1 MRAVFMLVLVIG
13 VGLAGF
19 AVYMAKGVFGEYQ
32 SALAAERANRGPTVP
47 LTEVLVV
54 NDQVRYGDQLT
65 KDNIRLVKWP
75 QNAVP
80 EGTFTSLDA
89 MFPEGEKPF
98 RTVLRTMEKD
108 EAVLAVKV
116 TEPGADAGVAARLAE
131 GMRAFAI
138 RVDVT
143 SGVSGFLAPGDRVDV
158 YWTGK
163 TGARRE
169 GEGQEVTQLI
179 QSNVHIIAVDQKADL
194 DRSAPTV
201 ARTVTVEV
209 TPEEV
214 ARLNLA
220 QNTGKLTLS
229 LVGHGDQTVARD
241 VLVDQNALL
250 GIEAETIA
258 PPPKEPEVCT
268 IRTRK
273 GAETIMTEI
282 PCPTN

>member
-1 MRAVFMLVLVIG
+1 MRAVFSLVLIVG

-32 SALAAERANRGPTVP
+32 DALAAERAARGTIVETV
-47 LTEVLVV
+47 EVLVV
-54 NDQVRYGDQLT
+54 NERVRYGDQIT
-65 KDNIRLVKWP
+65 ADNTRFVKWP
-75 QNAVP
+75 KDAIP
-80 EGTFTSLDA
+80 EGTFTSLEM
-89 MFPEGEKPF
+89 MFPEGERQF
-98 RTVLRTMEKD
+98 RTALRAMEKD
-108 EAVLAVKV
+108 EAVLMAKV
-116 TEPGADAGVAARLAE
+116 TSPGADAGVAARLAS

-158 YWTGK
+158 YWTGRPS
-163 TGARRE
+163 ARRE
-169 GEGQEVTQLI
+169 GDGQEVTQLI
-179 QSNVHIIAVDQKADL
+179 QSNVHIIAIDQMADM
-194 DRSAPTV
+194 DRTSPTV

-229 LVGHGDQTVARD
+229 LVGHGDETVARD
-241 VLVDQNALL
+241 VLIDQNALL
-250 GIEAETIA
+250 GIEAETIEA
-258 PPPKEPEVCT
+258 PKAEPEICT

-273 GAETIMTEI
+273 GAETILTQI
-282 PCPTN
+282 PCATN